1 MKGLFHFSEN
11 EVSPRGISGFLLLF
25 VILLGIR
32 VFEVL
37 QALMKAISESPD
49 LSILGIV
56 AVFCLAVLY
65 SLAIV
70 LIDRHKR
77 AGKVAA
83 LLGMGYEM
91 LLVILGC
98 LDTSWSED
106 SVIGLICSLVFI
118 LSWSAYLLMSARVRA
133 TLTE

>member
-1 MKGLFHFSEN
+1 MEGLFRFNEN
-11 EVSPRGISGFLLLF
+11 EIPRTGINGLLLLF

-56 AVFCLAVLY
+56 AVSCLAAVY

-91 LLVILGC
+91 VLVILGC
-98 LDTSWSED
+98 LAASWNED
-106 SVIGLICSLVFI
+106 SVSGLIFSSVFVGF
-118 LSWSAYLLMSARVRA
+118 WSIYLFRSARVKA
-133 TLTE
+133 TLTK